1 MVAKCAPAK
10 ADNLSRS
17 VRGAIESMG
26 RNKRSRVAQSGSC
39 NGGCLVLLVAGFV
52 VIAAIAW
59 GAISTYQGAYQMT
72 SPSPRTFE
80 PVPGAVEDKAFRLKI
95 QAVQEALTRGQ

>member
-1 MVAKCAPAK
+1 MV
-10 ADNLSRS
+10 NLAGKERT
-17 VRGAIESMG
+17 VELRLHARQTPG
-26 RNKRSRVAQSGSC
+26 RWQMKRSRISQSGSC

-52 VIAAIAW
+52 VITAIAW

-80 PVPGAVEDKAFRLKI
+80 PVPG
-95 QAVQEALTRGQ
+95 QAEETASVLG